1 MSIKIA
7 FVSLGCDK
15 NLVDS
20 EVMVGLCNNDKE
32 IETVSDESK
41 ADIIVVNT
49 CCFIQDALEES
60 IESIVEMGK
69 MKEDGNCKGLIVA
82 GCLGQRYEKEIFEEM
97 PEVDAVIGT
106 TSYEK
111 VVEVAKEV
119 YDGKKQIK
127 EISDID
133 NAMDNE
139 ENSYSRI
146 ISTAG
151 HFAYLKIAEGCD
163 NHCTYCVI
171 PSLRG
176 KYRSRHME
184 SLIKEAEI
192 LAKQDVKEIILV
204 AQDTALYGKDLY
216 GESKLHEL
224 LENLCKVEGIEW
236 IRVLYCYPEHI
247 TNETIDVMAREDK
260 ICKYLDMPIQHACD
274 TVLRRMGR
282 RNTAGIIEEKVNL
295 LREKM
300 PDITLRTTVIT
311 GFPGETEEEFNFLM
325 DFVEKTK
332 FDRLG
337 AFTYS
342 QEEGTPAAI
351 MKDQID
357 EDIKAERKEKIMFLQ
372 KDISMARC
380 SEAIGKTFKVIIEG
394 RLAEDQNVYCARSEK
409 DAPDIDAMVFVRSEE
424 ELLTGDFVMV
434 KITEAGD
441 YDLYGEVA
449 E

>member
-60 IESIVEMGK
+60 IEAIVEMGK
-69 MKEDGNCKGLIVA
+69 MKEEGNCKGLIVA

-119 YDGKKQIK
+119 YDGKKQVK

-192 LAKQDVKEIILV
+192 LAKQDVKELILV

-357 EDIKAERKEKIMFLQ
+357 EDIKAERKERIMLLQ
-372 KDISMARC
+372 KDISMAKC

-424 ELLTGDFVMV
+424 ELLTGDFVNV